1 MKPLK
6 VLFSLSVLSLVAAPF
21 FFAQNGPPTSTD
33 TVARPRKKGDSAPAA
48 EEEQPK
54 IPSKFSKK
62 ESVPV
67 GTPTF
72 STDATTISV
81 DVAVIDSRG
90 NFIPKIP
97 KEYFRILED
106 NVPQKVNSY
115 SIGEAPM
122 TVARIRWLGSIS
134 GRPSRRLNS
143 PASAAASGLAISP
156 NSWCS

>member
-1 MKPLK
+1 MKPFK
-6 VLFSLSVLSLVAAPF
+6 VLFSLTVLSLVAAPF
-21 FFAQNGPPTSTD
+21 FFAQNGPPTSSTD
-33 TVARPRKKGDSAPAA
+33 TVARPRKKGDTAPA

-72 STDATTISV
+72 STDATTVSV

-97 KEYFRILED
+97 KDYFRILED
-106 NVPQKVNSY
+106 NVPQQVNGY

-122 TVARIRWLGSIS
+122 TVALVVEF
-134 GRPSRRLNS
+134 
-143 PASAAASGLAISP
+143 SARFQNMYTETWYQTLTAAYGFV
-156 NSWCS
+156 